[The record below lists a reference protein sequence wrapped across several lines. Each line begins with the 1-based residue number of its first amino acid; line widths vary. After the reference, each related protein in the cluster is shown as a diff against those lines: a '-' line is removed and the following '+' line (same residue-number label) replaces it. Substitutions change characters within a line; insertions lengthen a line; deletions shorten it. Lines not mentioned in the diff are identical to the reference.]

1 MSSAKKNQ
9 IVISERIHKAIQE
22 RYECKSLG
30 EVSLKGRNAPIY
42 LYELEQQKRSLP

>member
-22 RYECKSLG
+22 RYDCKSLG